1 MINTIRKSR
10 VTKVIASY
18 LAIQMI
24 VQMTQ
29 PIQLWALTSGPSQ
42 PEFNSF
48 TPIGTSDMVNLSS
61 GNFNYNIPVMD
72 VGGYP
77 LNLAYDSGV
86 TMDQE
91 SSWVG
96 LGWNLNVG
104 QINRQV
110 RGIPDDF
117 KGDKMTY
124 ESNMRPNVTVGVT
137 ANVDFQLFG
146 FEKVDGVG
154 TVIKEA
160 GDVKGKLSVGV
171 NLKYNNYTGLSF
183 TPSYGIA
190 FDLANVVTVGMD
202 VETSAIDGVTV
213 SPSIGASA
221 ILGNTEKLG
230 ITGGLNAGVS
240 YNSNHGL
247 SSFNISSSLG
257 ISGVKDNPN
266 NEEKKITQGNTAN
279 FKQGSGSVS
288 FSNVTLTPRKRTAFV
303 NNNGTVAVSLGPDVW
318 GADIEAEIS
327 AMGSVQKVKDP
338 MKNEKAYG
346 YEFTGYATPEDIKDY
361 NREQDRDI
369 SKTTLALPVSNY
381 TYDLYTV
388 QGQGAGGMF
397 RPFRSQI
404 GQINDDLVEDESSSL
419 SLGVEIEPGSGY
431 HYGMNF
437 TDAPSVSRTGIWDT
451 KALRHFKQEKEDIK
465 EAGESLDYEPVY
477 FKYIGEPRVDKDQK
491 LFEDL
496 GGYSPIALKIG
507 GSKKS
512 FNKYA
517 DNRFR
522 IKKYNAK
529 GTPIYEDLG
538 TTNFTSKFKRTRD
551 IRNQNVQKISAEE
564 LPKFYNAGDYLKS
577 ITNKNSKPHHTAEVR
592 VLNSDGSTYV
602 FGETAYNTL
611 KKEVTFTTN
620 STNVNCAEGWVQYLG
635 GENSSGNRSG
645 IDNFYDAVTTP
656 AYAHTYLLSS
666 VLSSDYED
674 LEGDGPTDDD
684 LGAYTKFI
692 YANKEDTYKWRIPY
706 EANKASYNAGLNT
719 DKADQKGSYIYGEK
733 EIKYIDKIVTKTH
746 VAIFDL
752 SPRKDGRGVNG
763 ENGGAPS
770 SGQQMFKIDKIR
782 LYSKPEAIQA
792 NLLDDNTGNDLP
804 ITAIKTANFI
814 YDYSQCKNIKN
825 NHGGAASENELS
837 NEGGKLTLKKVYF
850 TYRDSKMGKYTPYT
864 FNYNEFNP
872 DYNLKSYDVW
882 GGYKPNAGGGCN
894 TQDPITVPEFPFVQ
908 QEDRQLQN
916 KYAAAWSL
924 ASIGLP
930 SGGKIDLTY
939 ESDDYQYVQ
948 DRDPLQMFKVVG
960 AGEKD
965 GSVSFDPTT
974 NTKLYKFSGNKDVK
988 YLYVKL
994 PAETDKN
1001 FDFRS
1006 KYLKGIENKPIYF
1019 RFLMNMTKAG
1029 ALSTSSNDYDYV
1041 TGYFEIDGT
1050 TNIFKAPNGF
1060 IYAAIPMKT
1069 TDMEGGITGTKQVNP
1084 ITKAGWY
1091 FGRRY
1096 LNGLVYGLNAD
1107 YRTEN
1112 IQSIAKKVISSFQA
1126 NKDILTGPNGKLRS
1140 NQFLC
1145 AQRFDPKKSWIRLS
1159 APRNYKLGG
1168 GARIKKLVMK
1178 DQWNKMMD
1186 TAIPD
1191 DNERYNKQYGQ
1202 TYDYTLEDGSS
1213 SGVATY
1219 EPNQSKENPFVEP
1232 FYNHSDR
1239 LVAPREVNYV
1249 EKPFGD
1255 SFFPSA
1261 TVTYSRVTV
1270 SNLERENI
1278 TQHAT
1283 GKVVNE
1289 FFTSKDYPTKVDYT
1303 DIDSPNNYAT
1313 DQNQFLQKMLQ
1324 GLFGGEVKSRNEYA
1338 LSQGFM
1344 VHTNDMN
1351 GKMRFQKVYAENQDK
1366 PISSVEYKYSTKK
1379 GDISQLDNK
1388 LPIITKNGNVF
1399 RDKQLGVDYDIVTDF
1414 RESYSKSKTEG
1425 VKANVVALLI
1435 GIVVVPIPTIVPS
1448 RTQLE
1453 NVAYST
1459 ITTKVI
1465 HTTAVL
1471 KEKVATDLGAKV
1483 STINEAWDA
1492 ETGQV
1497 LLTRTINEFNDEYY
1511 NFNFP
1516 AYWGYDNM
1524 GQASR
1529 NIGITGTLKRSG
1541 NFFTIADAKKYF
1553 TLGDEIIATYGRA
1566 KSSKRLWI
1574 VGFNPAED
1582 GVMLMTSE
1590 GGVVNVSEGIP
1601 ITEDIEFK
1609 IVRSGYR
1616 NQQMANMA
1624 SITMMKNPIL
1634 DASGNKLNSI
1644 NTDTFKVQNTT
1655 TTANNVRVVNASAVE
1670 YKEFWNCQCESKL
1683 PYAYESLDG
1692 SKLEDI
1698 SQADYPLEEPFNP
1711 YKYNVKGEW
1720 RAKKSYAYLT
1730 ERTDVKEGTVPKIN
1744 TRREGYFKEFTPY
1757 YALLNQAWGKAAD
1770 ADQKW
1775 TFASEVTQYSPF
1787 GAELENRDALG
1798 RYSAAQYGY
1807 NYTLPTAV
1815 SSNNRYRDMG
1825 MDSFEDYG
1833 FINSEEDPSS
1843 TNPSD
1848 PRTQSHF
1855 NFKYSTDKDGFEGI
1869 QITEAV
1875 SHTGRNSLLIP
1886 ANDQAILERNL
1897 IGVVPKDTDY
1907 DKDGVDDPE
1916 DNCPYVKNR
1925 GQDDY
1930 DGDDIGSACD
1940 DFEIPGI
1947 YETRVT
1953 KNFRKIKYTI
1963 DNAVY
1968 DYCFGRTAEITI
1980 HGKPNAI
1987 VPFEVKLLHNEERG
2001 NAALING
2008 QLAVT
2013 SSNNQTEYASEIQ
2026 LDITGKSI
2034 VRFDI
2039 VANKKNRRGD
2049 RRNYVKAKFFL
2060 VHRKEG
2066 IMLTEGKYHEILL
2079 DLLAGDHDCPNSND
2093 DSIDYDDYKLQCP
2106 TGCRL

>member
-117 KGDKMTY
+117 KGDEMTY

-137 ANVDFQLFG
+137 ANVDYQIFG
-146 FEKVDGVG
+146 FEEVDGVNKVDKG
-154 TVIKEA
+154 GVGITVSA
-160 GDVKGKLSVGV
+160 GV

-213 SPSIGASA
+213 SPTIGAGA
-221 ILGNTEKLG
+221 TLGKTKNLA

-240 YNSNHGL
+240 YNSNQGL

-257 ISGVKDNPN
+257 LTGVRDRE
-266 NEEKKITQGNTAN
+266 NEGHKEVESTRNGTAN

-288 FSNVTLTPRKRTAFV
+288 FNNITLTPRKRTAFV
-303 NNNGTVAVSLGPDVW
+303 NNNGTVAVSLGGDIW
-318 GADIEAEIS
+318 GLDIEGEIS
-327 AMGSVQKVKDP
+327 AMGSVQKVKDSI
-338 MKNEKAYG
+338 KNEKAYG

-388 QGQGAGGMF
+388 QGQGSGGMF

-431 HYGMNF
+431 HFGANF
-437 TDAPSVSRTGIWDT
+437 TSAPSVSRTGIWDT
-451 KALRHFKQEKEDIK
+451 KALQHFKQEKENVK

-496 GGYSPIALKIG
+496 GGYSPIALKIR

-551 IRNQNVQKISAEE
+551 VRNQNVQKISAEE
-564 LPKFYNAGDYLKS
+564 LSKFYNAGDYLKS

-916 KYAAAWSL
+916 KHAAAWSL

-1159 APRNYKLGG
+1159 TPRNYKLGG

-1178 DQWNKMMD
+1178 DQWNKMVD

-1191 DNERYNKQYGQ
+1191 DNERYNKRYGQ

-1303 DIDSPNNYAT
+1303 DIDSPENYAT

-1324 GLFGGEVKSRNEYA
+1324 GIFGGEVKSRNEYA

-1366 PISSVEYKYSTKK
+1366 PISSVEYKYSTNEK
-1379 GDISQLDNK
+1379 DITQLDNT
-1388 LPIITKNGNVF
+1388 LPVITKEGKVLYEN
-1399 RDKQLGVDYDIVTDF
+1399 QIGVDYDIVTDF

-1425 VKANVVALLI
+1425 VKANVVVLII
-1435 GIVVVPIPTIVPS
+1435 GIIPVPIPTIVPS

-1497 LLTRTINEFNDEYY
+1497 LLTRTINEFDDEYY

-1582 GVMLMTSE
+1582 GVMLMTS
-1590 GGVVNVSEGIP
+1590 GGGIINVSDGIP

-1757 YALLNQAWGKAAD
+1757 YALLNQAWGKATD
-1770 ADQKW
+1770 ANQKW

-1787 GAELENRDALG
+1787 GVELENRDALG
-1798 RYSAAQYGY
+1798 RYSTAQYGY

-1825 MDSFEDYG
+1825 MDSFEDYN
-1833 FINSEEDPSS
+1833 FKA
-1843 TNPSD
+1843 SD
-1848 PRTQSHF
+1848 SAHF
-1855 NFKYSTDKDGFEGI
+1855 NFKSSADKDGFEGI

-1886 ANDQAILERNL
+1886 ANNQAILERNL
-1897 IGVVPKDTDY
+1897 IGVLPKDTDY
-1907 DKDGVDDPE
+1907 DNDGVDDPE

-1925 GQDDY
+1925 SQDDY
-1930 DGDDIGSACD
+1930 DEDEIGDACD
-1940 DFEIPGI
+1940 DDVVPQIINKEIGAQIRGWTKKSKFEISGRPNDTIEYSVNILRRGRNGLNI
-1947 YETRVT
+1947 WVNDEQISTSQDRYFGVLYLNIVGKTSVSFDVQAIKDKKKGRVLAEFVLLHKKTRLPLRKTETRLCPKAYKKVGSGSG
-1953 KNFRKIKYTI
+1953 
-1963 DNAVY
+1963 D
-1968 DYCFGRTAEITI
+1968 
-1980 HGKPNAI
+1980 
-1987 VPFEVKLLHNEERG
+1987 
-2001 NAALING
+2001 
-2008 QLAVT
+2008 
-2013 SSNNQTEYASEIQ
+2013 
-2026 LDITGKSI
+2026 TGEPSW
-2034 VRFDI
+2034 
-2039 VANKKNRRGD
+2039 
-2049 RRNYVKAKFFL
+2049 
-2060 VHRKEG
+2060 
-2066 IMLTEGKYHEILL
+2066 
-2079 DLLAGDHDCPNSND
+2079 DCD
-2093 DSIDYDDYKLQCP
+2093 
-2106 TGCRL
+2106 